1 MIEDFYA
8 FGFEGNRLAGLDDA
22 AATVS
27 LDELP
32 APEDMAETDA
42 LLPSEN
48 LDAPNPEANLPA
60 DINDEAM
67 DAEKSPA
74 NGLCASRG
82 F

>member
-1 MIEDFYA
+1 M
-8 FGFEGNRLAGLDDA
+8 
-22 AATVS
+22 S

-48 LDAPNPEANLPA
+48 LDAPNPEANLSA

-67 DAEKSPA
+67 DTEKSPA
-74 NGLCASRG
+74 NETSEDGASEEA
-82 F
+82 